1 MLIGE
6 QCLKEGD
13 TYFKKGGII
22 HIFQNFVIF
31 FLKITK
37 NNYHCYI
44 VLFIP
49 ELLVTFIF
57 L

>member
-37 NNYHCYI
+37 NNYHYVI
-44 VLFIP
+44 
-49 ELLVTFIF
+49 
-57 L
+57 